1 MGNKTLSRGKNMT
14 ELKQDHFEVIDS
26 NKQKVYEEQKQMRRE
41 VSDFVLNCPKFKLF
55 QLYDEYKRIKRN
67 KTE

>member
-1 MGNKTLSRGKNMT
+1 MT

-26 NKQKVYEEQKQMRRE
+26 NKQKAYEEQKEMRVE
-41 VSDFVLNCPKFKLF
+41 ISDFVLNCPKFKLF
-55 QLYDEYKRIKRN
+55 KLYDEYKRIKRD

>member
-1 MGNKTLSRGKNMT
+1 MT

-26 NKQKVYEEQKQMRRE
+26 NKNKAYREQKEMRE
-41 VSDFVLNCPKFKLF
+41 EIAFFALNCPKFKLF
-55 QLYDEYKRIKRN
+55 QLYDEYKRIKRD

>member
-1 MGNKTLSRGKNMT
+1 MT

-26 NKQKVYEEQKQMRRE
+26 NKHKAYEEQKQMRDE
-41 VSDFVLNCPKFKLF
+41 IAFLALICPKFKLF
-55 QLYDEYKRIKRN
+55 KLYDEYKRITRD

>member
-1 MGNKTLSRGKNMT
+1 MT

-26 NKQKVYEEQKQMRRE
+26 NKQRAYREQKEMRE
-41 VSDFVLNCPKFKLF
+41 EISFFALNCSKFKLF
-55 QLYDEYKRIKRN
+55 KLYDEYKRIKRD

>member
-1 MGNKTLSRGKNMT
+1 MT
-14 ELKQDHFEVIDS
+14 ELKQGHFEVIDS
-26 NKQKVYEEQKQMRRE
+26 NKQKAYEEQKQMRRE

-55 QLYDEYKRIKRN
+55 KLYDEYKRIKRD

>member
-1 MGNKTLSRGKNMT
+1 MT

-26 NKQKVYEEQKQMRRE
+26 NKHKAYEEQKQMRDE
-41 VSDFVLNCPKFKLF
+41 IAFFALNCSKFRLF
-55 QLYDEYKRIKRN
+55 KLYDEYKRIKRD

>member
-1 MGNKTLSRGKNMT
+1 MT

-26 NKQKVYEEQKQMRRE
+26 NKHKAHEEQKEMRNE
-41 VSDFVLNCPKFKLF
+41 IAFFALNCPKFKLF
-55 QLYDEYKRIKRN
+55 KLYDEYKRIKRD